1 MTSRSDPSHS
11 SNSPHSKNPA
21 VSASASAASSSRR
34 LAGLALV
41 CLGLPIILIGA
52 VALLSQV
59 LRPPSLAEEAQAA
72 QVVRRLEKIGQ
83 VEVMAQDPN
92 RPLKTGA
99 EVFAAQCTTCHKE
112 GVLGAP
118 KLGDKAAWGPRIATG
133 FNALLNSAL
142 KGKNAMPAQGG
153 GAFDELEVARA
164 VVYMANQGGARFP
177 EPPLPKTSA
186 AQKTS

>member
-1 MTSRSDPSHS
+1 MTSRSDT
-11 SNSPHSKNPA
+11 PHSKSTA
-21 VSASASAASSSRR
+21 SSASLSGQ
-34 LAGLALV
+34 LAGLAVV
-41 CLGLPIILIGA
+41 CLGLPVVLIGA
-52 VALLSQV
+52 VALLSEV

-92 RPLKTGA
+92 RLLKTGA

-118 KLGDKAAWGPRIATG
+118 QFGDKAAWAPRIATG

-177 EPPLPKTSA
+177 EPPLPKASA
-186 AQKTS
+186 ASAAPKAS